1 MGHGAWDCPVYLI
14 NLQSAVYVV
23 KPRVCM
29 DENKTVAIRVEMPPD
44 LRNRFKSA
52 VARDGKNMRD
62 VLLEFIKEIGSV

>member
-1 MGHGAWDCPVYLI
+1 
-14 NLQSAVYVV
+14 
-23 KPRVCM
+23 M

-62 VLLEFIKEIGSV
+62 VSLEFMEQYVMKAEQPKIEASQNQNNT